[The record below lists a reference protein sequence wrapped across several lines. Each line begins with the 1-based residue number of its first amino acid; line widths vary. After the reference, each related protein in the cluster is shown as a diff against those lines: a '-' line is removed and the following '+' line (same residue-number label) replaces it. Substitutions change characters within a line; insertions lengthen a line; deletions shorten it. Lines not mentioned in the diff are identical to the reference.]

1 MRKFVTVIVLGAFI
15 ALSLGMRSSYAS
27 EIDTLL
33 LKLIEKGVL
42 SASEA
47 QQVRTETNEEIA
59 KTEKQ
64 KQEDYK
70 TLSKDSLPDW
80 VKNTKLKGDFRLRFQ
95 NLHEHN
101 TGDISKDTTIGRIR
115 MRLGLDSKVN
125 DKLKVGVG
133 IATGS
138 GDPRSTNI
146 SLGGTSGGDSAK
158 PSVYIDYAYAKYDP
172 IPWLTLVGGK
182 MLLPDVLWEPTDL
195 IWDTDITPE
204 GGVVGFNKTLNPKT
218 SVFMKTGVLVLVADT
233 STVSGSMAY
242 LVQPGI
248 NYAFNDN
255 LSLKSAITYEYF
267 QTKGSVPST
276 YATKGQNTRNNGS
289 NSGITASYAY
299 NYSNI
304 NPALEFTIKE
314 PFKAVGLNVENL
326 KFFGEYVNN
335 FAVSNK
341 NTGYSLGFQFGN
353 EKIEKWGDWQIRYIY
368 AMLEKDAVPDILP
381 DSDRLSGK
389 TGMRSHE
396 GIVSF
401 GLGKNTSLGLD
412 VYRSWNI
419 MGTAAKAPETL
430 VQVDWNMKF

>member
-1 MRKFVTVIVLGAFI
+1 MKKLFI
-15 ALSLGMRSSYAS
+15 AVLMVSFYLMSVGIQASYAG
-27 EIDTLL
+27 EIDLL
-33 LKLIEKGVL
+33 LQKLVDKGVL
-42 SASEA
+42 SGAEA
-47 QQVRTETNEEIA
+47 QQVKTETQEQVKKEIA
-59 KTEKQ
+59 QGKF
-64 KQEDYK
+64 
-70 TLSKDSLPDW
+70 SSLPAW
-80 VKNTKLKGDFRLRFQ
+80 VMNTKLKGDLRLRFQ
-95 NLHEHN
+95 NLHEQN
-101 TGDISKDTTIGRIR
+101 TGDISKDTTIGRVR

-146 SLGGTSGGDSAK
+146 SFGGTSGGDSVK
-158 PSVYIDYAYAKYDP
+158 PSVYLDYAYGKYDP
-172 IPWLTLVGGK
+172 TPWLTLVGGK

-204 GGVVGFNKTLNPKT
+204 GGVIGFNKTLNPKT

-255 LSLKSAITYEYF
+255 LSLKGAVTYEYF

-289 NSGITASYAY
+289 TSGITASYAY
-299 NYSNI
+299 NYSNV

-335 FAVSNK
+335 FGVSRK

-353 EKIEKWGDWQIRYIY
+353 EKIEKWGDWQVRYIY

-412 VYRSWNI
+412 VYRSWSLV
-419 MGTAAKAPETL
+419 GSKVPETL
-430 VQVDWNMKF
+430 VQFDWNMKF